1 MYYHFPNELILM
13 KDFQILQ
20 LAEIMTKRMDEHMT
34 MSNAEQYK
42 SYPLTE
48 MAYERKMFKALLT
61 NSSQQIIEKWCLVRY
76 STISGDKQ
84 EYASNWRKELIAYLS
99 NAAINKIK
107 GNNSVLSR
115 EKAISEVWVKEKE
128 YSTDTNVIN
137 LTIHAKFQSE
147 AIATNTKIY
156 QQVLSDC
163 ANDAKNIIKVIAE
176 ASPEE
181 ITQYVSNI

>member
-1 MYYHFPNELILM
+1 M

-20 LAEIMTKRMDEHMT
+20 LAEVMSLTKRKDEHMT
-34 MSNAEQYK
+34 MSDAEHYK
-42 SYPLTE
+42 SSLLTE

-61 NSSQQIIEKWCLVRY
+61 NLSQQIIENWCLVRY
-76 STISGDKQ
+76 STISGEKQ
-84 EYASNWRKELIAYLS
+84 ECASHWRNELIAHLS
-99 NAAINKIK
+99 KAASNKIK

-115 EKAISEVWVKEKE
+115 KKAISEVWVKEKE
-128 YSTDTNVIN
+128 YSTDTNVIS

-163 ANDAKNIIKVIAE
+163 ANDTENIIKVIAE

-181 ITQYVSNI
+181 ITQYASNI

>member
-34 MSNAEQYK
+34 MSDAEQYK

-76 STISGDKQ
+76 STISGNKQ
-84 EYASNWRKELIAYLS
+84 EYASNWRKELNGVWSVTQLLVET
-99 NAAINKIK
+99 NKNTLRI
-107 GNNSVLSR
+107 G
-115 EKAISEVWVKEKE
+115 EKS
-128 YSTDTNVIN
+128 
-137 LTIHAKFQSE
+137 
-147 AIATNTKIY
+147 
-156 QQVLSDC
+156 
-163 ANDAKNIIKVIAE
+163 
-176 ASPEE
+176 
-181 ITQYVSNI
+181 

>member
-1 MYYHFPNELILM
+1 M

-34 MSNAEQYK
+34 MSDAEQYK

-84 EYASNWRKELIAYLS
+84 EYASNWRNKLIAHLS
-99 NAAINKIK
+99 KAASNKIK

-115 EKAISEVWVKEKE
+115 KK
-128 YSTDTNVIN
+128 
-137 LTIHAKFQSE
+137 
-147 AIATNTKIY
+147 
-156 QQVLSDC
+156 
-163 ANDAKNIIKVIAE
+163 
-176 ASPEE
+176 
-181 ITQYVSNI
+181 SNFRSMG